1 VRLAGESIVLAAIEA
16 KEVVQEEAFRGRD
29 LLDTEDVADYLG
41 VSLVTIWRWC
51 REGSLPCLKIGRQ
64 WRIRRSALEDFLER
78 GERSESLT
86 GRLRTFLEIPD
97 NVLAVIQNRELM
109 YRMDAAF
116 FKIGEAR
123 GGMLVKYHSGEPE
136 LSVDE
141 LRENLEREGLEVS
154 SLEEEGRLHLIVE
167 TEPAGER
174 VEVLRKLVAEENDEG
189 RSVWI
194 NFNWEERVDLETAMS
209 QQEEITR
216 FVEDSSFV
224 VKTTVLE
231 ESLDEWPGTDLR
243 RAQILHSATLWLSE
257 SGLALSRVVPP
268 T

>member
-1 VRLAGESIVLAAIEA
+1 VLAAVEV
-16 KEVVQEEAFRGRD
+16 KEVQEEAFRGRD

-41 VSLVTIWRWC
+41 VSPVTIWRWC
-51 REGSLPCLKIGRQ
+51 REGSLPCLKVGRQ

-78 GERSESLT
+78 GERSETLV
-86 GRLRTFLEIPD
+86 GRLRTLLEIPD
-97 NVLAVIQNRELM
+97 NMLAVIQNHELM
-109 YRMDAAF
+109 YRLDAAF
-116 FKIGEAR
+116 FKVGEAR
-123 GGMLVKYHSGEPE
+123 GGMLVKYYSGEE
-136 LSVDE
+136 SGLSVDE

-154 SLEEEGRLHLIVE
+154 SLEKEGRLHFIVE

-174 VEVLRKLVAEENDEG
+174 VEELRQLLAEENEEG
-189 RSVWI
+189 SSVWV
-194 NFNWEERVDLETAMS
+194 NFNWEERVDLETALE
-209 QQEEITR
+209 QQQEITR
-216 FVEDSSFV
+216 FLEGSSFV

-243 RAQILHSATLWLSE
+243 RAQVLHSATLWLSE